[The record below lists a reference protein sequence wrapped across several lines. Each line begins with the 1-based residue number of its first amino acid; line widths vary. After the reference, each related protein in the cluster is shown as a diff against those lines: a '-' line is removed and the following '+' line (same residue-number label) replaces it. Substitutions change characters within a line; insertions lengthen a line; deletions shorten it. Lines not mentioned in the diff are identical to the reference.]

1 MWYMLAVTLLWGSS
15 FSLTGHLLAGQVDGF
30 FAVFLRTLIGALV
43 FIPFMAWR
51 TLPGRLV
58 AGLWLCG
65 ALQFGITYALAYESF
80 SLLTVPE
87 MLLFTTLTPL
97 YIGLIN
103 NIIDK
108 TFNPFTLLAAA
119 FAVSGGMV
127 IHYHGLTG
135 NFWRGFWILQLA
147 NATFAAGQV
156 ICRRLLLARHPG
168 LPMTQLFGH
177 FFLGAVLVTGPLFF
191 LFGNTAHLPQN
202 SLQWTVLL
210 YLGLVATAL
219 GSFWLAKGSTQVSV
233 TALAIFNELHV
244 PIGLI
249 INLLFW
255 GSEIPMLRLVAG
267 CSFIAVAVAINYLG
281 AAWQRRHRTD

>member
-1 MWYMLAVTLLWGSS
+1 MLAVTLLWGSS
-15 FSLTGHLLAGQVDGF
+15 FSLTGHILAGQVDGF
-30 FAVFLRTLIGALV
+30 FAVFIRTLIGALFFV
-43 FIPFMAWR
+43 PLMAWR
-51 TLPGRLV
+51 GLPHRLI

-103 NIIDK
+103 NALDRV
-108 TFNPFTLLAAA
+108 FNPWTLLAAA

-127 IHYHGLTG
+127 IHYHGLSG
-135 NFWRGFWILQLA
+135 DFWRGFWILQLA

-156 ICRRLLLARHPG
+156 ICRRLLLARRPD
-168 LPMTQLFGH
+168 LTMPKLFGH
-177 FFLGAVLVTGPLFF
+177 FFLGAVLITGPLFF
-191 LFGNTAHLPQN
+191 FFGNPERLPHTPV
-202 SLQWTVLL
+202 QWGVLI
-210 YLGLVATAL
+210 YLGVVATAL
-219 GSFWLAKGSTQVSV
+219 GSFWLAKGSTRVSV

-249 INLLFW
+249 INMLFW
-255 GSEIPMLRLVAG
+255 GSDVPLLRLAAG
-267 CSFIAVAVAINYLG
+267 CALIGVAVAVNYLG
-281 AAWQRRHRTD
+281 ARMHKRRLASA